1 MLRRPATRSGRAATL
16 QIAAPRLSNTPSLAD
31 TSIVVRRRE
40 AAALTLVG
48 DHDRDTDGATFLR
61 IGGGELPHCNKMIV
75 DFRSTE
81 RLGADVVNALLD
93 LVVEAQTHGVA
104 LQVVSQRGTYAHDVL
119 QLLGILDRLDGTDR
133 LTSASLTHP

>member
-1 MLRRPATRSGRAATL
+1 L

-40 AAALTLVG
+40 AAALTLSLVG
-48 DHDRDTDGATFLR
+48 DHDRDTDAATFLR
-61 IGGGELPHCNKMIV
+61 IGWGELPHCNKMVV

>member
-1 MLRRPATRSGRAATL
+1 
-16 QIAAPRLSNTPSLAD
+16 
-31 TSIVVRRRE
+31 
-40 AAALTLVG
+40 
-48 DHDRDTDGATFLR
+48 
-61 IGGGELPHCNKMIV
+61 MIV